1 MSDGVLKLILSRYD
15 VRELHSND
23 KSVPNISRCGELT
36 SLISVT
42 SILIQ
47 AAYNRITSRLIL
59 FRFQPKRRK
68 LIFNLTFK
76 DRRRKLREML

>member
-1 MSDGVLKLILSRYD
+1 LILSRYD

-23 KSVPNISRCGELT
+23 KSVPSILRCGELT
-36 SLISVT
+36 SLISVP

-47 AAYNRITSRLIL
+47 AAYNRTSRLIL
-59 FRFQPKRRK
+59 FTFQPKRRK

>member
-1 MSDGVLKLILSRYD
+1 LILSRYD

-23 KSVPNISRCGELT
+23 KSVPSILRCGELT
-36 SLISVT
+36 SLISVP

-59 FRFQPKRRK
+59 FTFQPKRRK